1 MSVLKKKTPMK
12 RRPLSIKSSFLFPTV
27 FLALSFSLMILP
39 LGGVVSSVKALLSYV
54 FIPQVRVAHG
64 TVKYVK
70 GVNQT
75 VQELLEAHQENRLL
89 KQELEMN
96 HLLTTQA
103 EMVFQENERLT
114 QILQLNPA
122 RRWKGVW
129 AQVAYRE
136 PSQWNMV
143 IIDKG
148 SVDGIQARSAVL
160 SMEDGQEGLAGIV
173 IEVAE
178 KTSKVL
184 LVRDE
189 DFSVAVTL
197 EQGHE
202 EGLLV
207 GGGVHPVRIKYIPLL
222 ARVNRGD
229 KVYTSSRSSI
239 FPAGILVGYVRTVRE
254 DSSFQTAQ
262 TVEVVPLVRSAAVK
276 ELFVISSAEN
286 GSK

>member
-1 MSVLKKKTPMK
+1 MIVLKKKTPSK
-12 RRPLSIKSSFLFPTV
+12 RRPLSIKSSFLFPIV
-27 FLALSFSLMILP
+27 FLALSFALMILP
-39 LGGVVSSVKALLSYV
+39 LEGFVSSVKALLSYV
-54 FIPQVRVAHG
+54 FIPQVRAAHG
-64 TVKYVK
+64 AVKYAK
-70 GVNQT
+70 GVHQT
-75 VQELLEAHQENRLL
+75 IQELLDAHHENHLL

-96 HLLTTQA
+96 HLLASQA
-103 EMVFQENERLT
+103 ETVLRENERLT
-114 QILQLNPA
+114 QILQLNPV
-122 RRWKGVW
+122 RPWKGIW

-136 PSQWNMV
+136 PSQWNTV

-148 SVDGIQARSAVL
+148 SADGIEERSAVL

-197 EQGHE
+197 EQGQE

-207 GGGVHPVRIKYIPLL
+207 GGGIHPVRIKYIPLL
-222 ARVNRGD
+222 ARVTRGD
-229 KVYTSSRSSI
+229 KVYTSASSSI

-276 ELFVISSAEN
+276 ELFVISSS
-286 GSK
+286 GKGRK

>member
-1 MSVLKKKTPMK
+1 MSVIHKKIPKK
-12 RRPLSIKSSFLFPTV
+12 RRPIRFKSSFLFPAV
-27 FLALSFSLMILP
+27 FLTLSFSLMILP
-39 LGGVVSSVKALLSYV
+39 LEGFVTSVKTLLSYV
-54 FIPQVRVAHG
+54 FIPQVRAAHG
-64 TVKYVK
+64 VVKYAK
-70 GVNQT
+70 GVSQT
-75 VQELLEAHQENRLL
+75 VRELLDAHRENHLL

-96 HLLTTQA
+96 HLLATQA
-103 EMVFQENERLT
+103 ETVFRENERLAA
-114 QILQLNPA
+114 ILQLNPV

-136 PSQWNMV
+136 PSQWNTV

-148 SVDGIQARSAVL
+148 SADGIKERSAVL
-160 SMEDGQEGLAGIV
+160 SAEDGKEGLAGIV
-173 IEVAE
+173 IEVSE

-197 EQGHE
+197 EQGQE

-207 GGGVHPVRIKYIPLL
+207 GGGIHPVRIKYIPLL
-222 ARVNRGD
+222 ARITRGD
-229 KVYTSSRSSI
+229 KVYTSANSSV

-276 ELFVISSAEN
+276 ELFVISASGKERN
-286 GSK
+286 

>member
-1 MSVLKKKTPMK
+1 
-12 RRPLSIKSSFLFPTV
+12 
-27 FLALSFSLMILP
+27 MILP
-39 LGGVVSSVKALLSYV
+39 LEGFVASVKTLLSYV
-54 FIPQVRVAHG
+54 FIPQVRMAHG
-64 TVKYVK
+64 TVKYAK
-70 GVNQT
+70 GVHQT
-75 VQELLEAHQENRLL
+75 IQELLDAHQENHSL

-96 HLLTTQA
+96 HLLAAQA
-103 EMVFQENERLT
+103 ETVFRENERLT
-114 QILQLNPA
+114 EILKLNPV

-136 PSQWNMV
+136 PSQWNTV

-148 SVDGIQARSAVL
+148 AADGIEERSAVL
-160 SMEDGQEGLAGIV
+160 SVEDGQEGLAGIV
-173 IEVAE
+173 VEVAE

-184 LVRDE
+184 LVRNE

-197 EQGHE
+197 EQGQE

-207 GGGVHPVRIKYIPLL
+207 GGGIHPVRIKYIPLL
-222 ARVNRGD
+222 AQVTRGD
-229 KVYTSSRSSI
+229 KVYTSASSSV

-276 ELFVISSAEN
+276 ELFVISSSGKER
-286 GSK
+286 K

>member
-12 RRPLSIKSSFLFPTV
+12 RRPLSIRSGFLFPTI
-27 FLALSFSLMILP
+27 FLALSFALMILP
-39 LGGVVSSVKALLSYV
+39 LEGFVASTKTLLSYV
-54 FIPQVRVAHG
+54 FIPQVRAAHG
-64 TVKYVK
+64 AVKYVK

-75 VQELLEAHQENRLL
+75 IKELLEAHQENRAL

-96 HLLTTQA
+96 HLLATQA
-103 EMVFQENERLT
+103 ETVFQENERLT

-122 RRWKGVW
+122 RRWKGSW

-136 PSQWNMV
+136 PSQWNTV

-148 SVDGIQARSAVL
+148 SADGIEERSAVL
-160 SMEDGQEGLAGIV
+160 SMENGQEGLAGV
-173 IEVAE
+173 VVEVAE

-184 LVRDE
+184 LVSDE

-197 EQGHE
+197 EQGQE

-207 GGGVHPVRIKYIPLL
+207 GGGIHPVRIKYIPLL
-222 ARVNRGD
+222 ARVTRGD
-229 KVYTSSRSSI
+229 KVYTSASSSI

-276 ELFVISSAEN
+276 ELLVISSN
-286 GSK
+286 KGNN